1 MSEVAIVTIVFLSIF
16 GMPVLCF
23 LIIAWVV
30 VRLAG
35 KGKSSRVNQDEMRIV
50 QEVNRGLER
59 MEKRVETLET
69 LLLDRTKE

>member
-1 MSEVAIVTIVFLSIF
+1 MEVAIYHLFLSVFVFPIL
-16 GMPVLCF
+16 GI

-30 VRLAG
+30 RRLAG

-50 QEVNRGLER
+50 QDVNRGLER

-69 LLLDRTKE
+69 LLLDRAKE